1 MNINISNLKNITVL
15 YVEDEDDLRNVTS
28 QILKNFTKKQFLA
41 QNGKEGLDIFKENE
55 KEIDLVITDINMPI
69 MNGLDMIKKIKEIN
83 FNIPI
88 IVATAFSNK
97 EYLLEAIDI
106 GVDKY
111 VLKPIDVSK
120 LLHVMAQSLIYHELK
135 ELYID
140 SLTSLPNRNQLL
152 KDLNQSQDISL
163 ALVDID
169 SFAKIDDLFGEDNGD
184 LILIELANSLKSYFD
199 SMKYKI
205 YRIEADKFAV
215 ISDSNII
222 NVDEFFE
229 SCKKFANQ
237 MEKNAIEISGNEI
250 DIDITIGIANDK
262 GPDTYKYSKRAI
274 TTARVKKKRVLI
286 YDDSLDMRKSYE
298 DNLKWIKIL
307 KEGFK
312 EDLFKAYFQ
321 AIVDTKTKKVYKYE
335 ALIRY
340 VKPDSK
346 LVPPYKFLD
355 VAKSTKYYANIIRII
370 LKDSL
375 ELIINKDKKVSINI
389 SFEDISNEDTKKY
402 IFDTLDKHKDYTHNL
417 EFEILE
423 SEGIDDINL
432 VKNFI
437 KKIKSYG
444 CKVGIDDFGSGYSN
458 FNLLTILDVDFVKID
473 GSLVKEINQ
482 SSELEIIVSTINNFS
497 QKIGLTTIAEF
508 VADEEIYEKI
518 KEIGTD
524 YCQGYYFNEPS
535 PYETID

>member
-222 NVDEFFE
+222 NADEFFE

-262 GPDTYKYSKRAI
+262 GPDT
-274 TTARVKKKRVLI
+274 
-286 YDDSLDMRKSYE
+286 
-298 DNLKWIKIL
+298 
-307 KEGFK
+307 
-312 EDLFKAYFQ
+312 
-321 AIVDTKTKKVYKYE
+321 
-335 ALIRY
+335 
-340 VKPDSK
+340 
-346 LVPPYKFLD
+346 
-355 VAKSTKYYANIIRII
+355 
-370 LKDSL
+370 
-375 ELIINKDKKVSINI
+375 
-389 SFEDISNEDTKKY
+389 
-402 IFDTLDKHKDYTHNL
+402 
-417 EFEILE
+417 
-423 SEGIDDINL
+423 
-432 VKNFI
+432 
-437 KKIKSYG
+437 
-444 CKVGIDDFGSGYSN
+444 
-458 FNLLTILDVDFVKID
+458 
-473 GSLVKEINQ
+473 
-482 SSELEIIVSTINNFS
+482 
-497 QKIGLTTIAEF
+497 
-508 VADEEIYEKI
+508 
-518 KEIGTD
+518 
-524 YCQGYYFNEPS
+524 
-535 PYETID
+535 